1 MPEVPTTRDYR
12 KLDKPAG
19 TETEALLGN
28 APDPRPIAES
38 TPAPAPTSASPDFRQ
53 LMPMQGRVPNSP
65 MSETDSLLGEPAA
78 PASQTDSLLSGVEDT
93 QKFQTAVQYGAD
105 KSPNEAAR
113 ILRLKEATALPEDLI
128 ERNTD
133 KLMRMTRRDQFDA
146 HEFAKRSPITSEW
159 LSESPNRTAAT
170 WDILPTLGR
179 MEDFFTKEPHQYA
192 RPIEQLEKIARA
204 RAKKRLQE
212 GYDKPHR
219 RLMPSGA
226 EGAAQFEESYY
237 QEELAKL
244 REQEAFISG
253 DEPVG
258 IVENTR
264 MAFNENK
271 AAALPHFNILGKAD
285 NATQLLIASQALI
298 ANTVTPEQM
307 ELLTQTARINAAA
320 QRRGL
325 TTPAEIAAAAASSFV
340 FSAEF
345 ATTPGYHLVKGL
357 IEKGGVKL
365 SAKLA
370 TKGIID
376 KALQLAL
383 KGAGWAAGSQAQSL
397 VNPGRIIEG
406 TISNVTPRGSL
417 SEDGKSV
424 EIDPTT
430 GQPLGQAIK
439 NAVVTDF
446 ANVASERTG
455 EAVVLMGRVIGKTI
469 FSKLSPAL
477 QEQVINLAA
486 KIPRTELS
494 DKVGKVL
501 EAGGFHGI
509 GPEMI
514 ETEIGKL
521 MEAAGGVKPYEA
533 PSLHELGV
541 EAAAFSIPGVVHAA
555 ARKVGEAKTRT
566 KGFTDY
572 GNNVKK
578 VMEADVFKDADG
590 KAVLEKFLGF
600 QAENAGRPSVLMPI
614 EAWNQYWIDKGQD
627 PGDAAVQII
636 GSREGYDE
644 ANENGTDLVIPTAK
658 WAVNIGP
665 TEHNK
670 FFAKELRWKELEHN
684 EREAEE
690 ERKAIEQAEADAQK
704 DAAEPKEPS
713 PEVKQLQG
721 LLVQSGVA
729 EDQALANAQAL
740 EKLMIGAGMSPKET
754 MLLYPLFVQQGTP
767 TKKDGGLEQ
776 EKADHIVP
784 YEAVPAKE
792 YVEAADSAT
801 PETKEKITKEVTALL
816 IDSDGKS
823 VIAKELGLPGE
834 LGTSRQSGYYGSQ
847 VSPNIVTEFQGV
859 PASEIRRFARALQ
872 LILRQAAVP
881 YFTPV
886 KDPTDTSQLSYG
898 VAITLGVQLDDTTQQ
913 KLGDI
918 LRDLGLGPDAGFT
931 KVSANRIVIIN
942 FKNKATGQTLYG
954 DDGAFLS
961 VLSKLQEQY
970 GREFQIEEIGEGWF
984 DGEYLTHDWAA
995 DRDGEA
1001 LLAEADPSG
1010 RSDVRARLGSYAR
1023 QYDQISEKHFGPRN
1037 PVTLNQGPV
1046 GSNSGRGSAGRRSGQ
1061 EEARGS
1067 LQEVPRLKGLPD
1079 SSPGP
1084 IAKIK
1089 RAAQEYVGK
1098 VWFPTS
1104 YVKADPE
1111 RGKRIADAYEQMPH
1125 APNDP
1130 KVKRAY
1136 KALIKETLAQYQIV
1150 KDLGIKIEVI
1160 KPGMENPYPEGPRQ
1174 VLEDLRNGHLW
1185 LFPTEAG
1192 FGSENQAADHPL
1204 LAKTKEK
1211 IGDHVLLANDVF
1223 RIVHDV
1229 FGHGKEGNGFG
1240 PHGEE
1245 NAWQS
1250 HMPMYSPLAAQAMTT
1265 ETRGQNSWVNFG
1277 KLGETNQANKKDT
1290 VYADQKAGLLPD
1302 WVMAEG
1308 LAENAP
1314 LVLDQSALPAKS
1326 DLSPLGFYSQV
1337 AREVEKMDFK
1347 EMPAKDLWNRI
1358 KNIQGIKA
1366 EELEQL
1372 GLQEWLNGVANEKE
1386 AGPQTSWAVF
1396 EVGQARPSSIHTSQ
1410 DFAQQ
1415 EADYNNGRPGTDR
1428 KFEVKEHTVTPTGK
1442 VLKQEVLDFIK
1453 GNGVQVEQV
1462 VLADDFESDEEES
1475 DDDTPHIADL
1485 EWSEATYMSYRN
1497 ISRQYYGSDPAGK
1510 EVYERLR
1517 YGDEFE
1523 GEELQKQ
1530 LDEWVAELA
1539 EEPEKYA
1546 DTYDQAK
1553 KLVDIVKNEK
1563 AKYDER
1569 RQAMKKIIDLE
1580 FLNTSHG
1587 RYLMEEMEKAEIEYI
1602 ESGESVHSIEVAKL
1616 ETLGLEMTRRYDQN
1630 WEVEMPDGRTFETD
1644 TGEFNEAKIQIAE
1657 KLLLEGHVRGQ
1668 TSELVQPKDIVFLDH
1683 EGEEPSE
1690 KTIEKKARLLYKK
1703 EGERLR
1709 AAVPDDEIYSE
1720 TEKEKAEDRD
1730 RAAYWAAKK
1739 EVRGAYKDPAN
1750 KKNSIT
1756 IKIKHPLLT
1765 GTIVGN
1771 NVKGWKLDAKV
1782 DHLKDRIV
1790 EDLGVI
1796 PLEQVQQKALD
1807 ALEEKGAFGNRQAE
1821 QEQQAED
1828 PTFDVN
1834 APTDRSRHTGHV
1846 RSSFPS
1852 AKNFREL
1859 IFTSPQAGDYS
1870 REYGGQDHYHMPKQL
1885 ASAIIADATGP
1896 NGEKMLLLVESQSDR
1911 HSNLR
1916 NLRLQVAALQEKQK
1930 DKPASTEEYAAARAA
1945 LLTQLLKVDNL
1956 GFDSGSQAADA
1967 ILQEEDYASRW
1978 DIEGEP
1984 EVIAAA
1990 EAYRAASTENRIKK
2004 LEAMIAK
2011 IEAPYENTEAWLGLV
2026 MKNIIRMAVQQGYDT
2041 VAWSPAEIVTER
2053 WGTDQVSWKKK
2064 PGNHVVMGRVS
2075 ANEPWFAV
2083 KTFDTLEAAE
2093 AYQSTLDIES
2103 NVKSFEATWLVSTR
2117 AQVGGEVNGMDLE
2130 EAARQRGLLLEKH
2143 GERVTSFEELEKL
2156 VKGESDN
2163 PNFAKNLWKRMQTE
2177 ESGLKASR
2185 KEGFEFEY
2193 DNLLPKKVVPGILKK
2208 LDKNAKVSVAT
2219 IDSGKVHATATYV
2232 GPTKTAEEL
2241 LALVKEDTRTAWVE
2255 QELTRLARA
2264 LKDNPA
2270 ADFDKEAAKQLS
2282 DESAEAIGGLITRRE
2297 EPKMQDVWQVKLT
2310 DEMKAKAKT
2319 EGFSLFQPSQNDSD
2333 ARGQIKL
2340 YNDHAQMILP
2350 KWSDA
2355 STVPHEFAHYFL
2367 QIMGI
2372 LSEMPDAS
2380 QKVKDR
2386 YAAALKFLGVES
2398 KDQLTEEHH
2407 EKFARSFESYLLNGE
2422 APTAQLKD
2430 LFKQFKEWLKAVY
2443 KAAPPEVLT
2452 PEAKE
2457 FFDSIFAA
2465 EAEVEQAR
2473 AQQMMTPLFKDMK
2486 AAGFSDEQALSM
2498 QAAIQEAQEASQAEL
2513 TAKTFQ
2519 EADKKRSKEY
2529 EENRELVRSQIEE
2542 EVSHQPVYIALSI
2555 LQKGTMPDGT
2565 ELPESLAGLKLDAKA
2580 LKKEWP
2586 GQMKSL
2592 PKPYVYAREGG
2603 VHPDVAAEML
2613 GFGSG
2618 SELITAMVEA
2628 EPMNQLVDRL
2638 TDEQMK
2644 AQFPSL
2650 QETGALS
2657 VEAMKAIHND
2667 KQDEL
2672 YRKELEYML
2681 SEHFA
2686 KFKQMTRRIAGRPP
2700 APTASIKEQAAE
2712 AIAKKQVRETNP
2724 LLYQR
2729 AEAKAGKEAADLLLK
2744 GDFAGAVEAKT
2755 RQRYNHAL
2763 YRAAVEAK
2771 ENAEKAA
2778 EYMRKFDK
2786 ASVRERMGKA
2796 GSDYLEQIE
2805 AILERFGFNTV
2816 SGKAI
2821 DRKNDLRAWVEAQ
2834 REEGIAVDLP
2844 EKLLSEAFRKNYK
2857 ELTNAELAEVRETV
2871 ENIEHLARLKNKLLT
2886 NEKVREI
2893 EEAEAMLLSTIEAH
2907 HQLKD
2912 EVLPLAPGLK
2922 DKILQNKSKFFAAHT
2937 RMEFLFEFLDG
2948 VKSHGAFWN
2957 LMFKPFV
2964 EAEAAEAE
2972 LAKKDT
2978 EALARI
2984 FSVYTRA
2991 ERAEWFGKPIFIAEA
3006 KTDKFDGNINK
3017 AGILAIALNWGNE
3030 YNRQALM
3037 EGYGWDERQVLKILE
3052 QLDEK
3057 DVATVNALWA
3067 HIDTYWEAAR
3077 DLQKEM
3083 TGVAPQKVQGSP
3095 AVIRAGKLNG
3105 GYYPIK
3111 FDHDRSYRQLQLD
3124 EKAALGE
3131 QFGHATRAMTRHG
3144 HLIERTSTGG
3154 KPLLLNL
3161 TVLSGHLS
3169 QVRHDV
3175 THRRAIIDVG
3185 KLVNRP
3191 KIRAAIIGA
3200 AGSQM
3205 YRQLNPWLKG
3215 IAGDTSPDLVDG
3227 WEPILSLM
3235 RTNMT
3240 KVNLGLKATSGLVQT
3255 LGYFNAAHVLGV
3267 KYARRGLRALNPVK
3281 LKENWAFITERSAM
3295 MKNRLDNYDRDVR
3308 DIVQKQNVVQGADDA
3323 WFYHIGFMDLAL
3335 SVPAWMGAYEK
3346 AMDGEVENIDKGDE
3360 KSAVEYADSTV
3371 RKTMAAGAAKDLAQ
3385 VQRGNELKRLFTAF
3399 YSQLSI
3405 QFNLLQQAGQH
3416 FALTKDFGRLAS
3428 AATFLWFLPAILDDV
3443 IKGRGPDDEDEWLP
3457 WVTKKAAT
3465 YPFQTMVFMRDIVNM
3480 MERRFETGR
3489 RADYTMSPVVQ
3500 GIESV
3505 ANASYSLAKPLMGE
3519 ELTRGDAKDV
3529 TMAAGYM
3536 VGLPSRQVWMTS
3548 EYLYDYMTGEVQ
3560 PSNPA
3565 EAAWRALVTGKPK
3578 EK

>member
-1 MPEVPTTRDYR
+1 MPTVPTDDNKGMFSAQPEQSESGVPLDYT
-12 KLDKPAG
+12 KKQ
-19 TETEALLGN
+19 
-28 APDPRPIAES
+28 
-38 TPAPAPTSASPDFRQ
+38 APTDTRSPAEDAGAPPARGMFDGEQEAKPTGGGLFDPTEQ
-53 LMPMQGRVPNSP
+53 LK
-65 MSETDSLLGEPAA
+65 AA
-78 PASQTDSLLSGVEDT
+78 VH
-93 QKFQTAVQYGAD
+93 YGAQTNSD
-105 KSPNEAAR
+105 EAAR
-113 ILRLKEATALPEDLI
+113 ILRLKEATALPEDLVGRNADEL
-128 ERNTD
+128 ERA
-133 KLMRMTRRDQFDA
+133 TRVKSFDVPD
-146 HEFAKRSPITSEW
+146 FVKRSPITAEW
-159 LSESPNRTAAT
+159 LSQSPNHTAAT
-170 WDILPTLGR
+170 WNDLPKLGK
-179 MEDFFTKEPHQYA
+179 MEDFFT
-192 RPIEQLEKIARA
+192 RPAELMAMPEDQLTEMARA
-204 RAKKRLQE
+204 SAKKRMEKDFAQPLYV
-212 GYDKPHR
+212 GKKYLPHDEQGQKQ
-219 RLMPSGA
+219 L
-226 EGAAQFEESYY
+226 EERYF
-237 QEELAKL
+237 QEELNKL
-244 REQEAFISG
+244 KKEEEFIAG
-253 DEPVG
+253 DAPVG
-258 IVENTR
+258 VFEQAGRRFAENP
-264 MAFNENK
+264 
-271 AAALPHFNILGKAD
+271 AAALPFYSGLTDLA
-285 NATQLLIASQALI
+285 NATEVYQAAKAAIAKQA
-298 ANTVTPEQM
+298 TPEQM
-307 ELLTQTARINAAA
+307 QLLVRNARIERAA
-320 QRRGL
+320 QRRG
-325 TTPAEIAAAAASSFV
+325 TTFLADVSAIVGQSAV
-340 FSAEF
+340 FAGEL
-345 ATTPGYHLVKGL
+345 AGT
-357 IEKGGVKL
+357 GGVYEGGKKL
-365 SAKLA
+365 LYKEGARQAAEGVLR
-370 TKGIID
+370 KGM
-376 KALQLAL
+376 QLAL
-383 KGAGWAAGSQAQSL
+383 EGVGWAVGAGAQTLANPVRIAEGAVSSMTPDVQLTGDAKEPITVNANTELAWSVQVPKAFLRQWA
-397 VNPGRIIEG
+397 
-406 TISNVTPRGSL
+406 
-417 SEDGKSV
+417 
-424 EIDPTT
+424 EI
-430 GQPLGQAIK
+430 GG
-439 NAVVTDF
+439 
-446 ANVASERTG
+446 ERTG
-455 EAVVLMGRVIGKTI
+455 ALLGWLDKPIN
-469 FSKLSPAL
+469 KLL
-477 QEQVINLAA
+477 
-486 KIPRTELS
+486 
-494 DKVGKVL
+494 
-501 EAGGFHGI
+501 
-509 GPEMI
+509 
-514 ETEIGKL
+514 
-521 MEAAGGVKPYEA
+521 YE
-533 PSLHELGV
+533 SW
-541 EAAAFSIPGVVHAA
+541 
-555 ARKVGEAKTRT
+555 ARKVPGATADLFEKALKAGGIHGIAGEMGEEEFTKLINHATGVEEYRLPTAKELATQAVAFAVPGAAKAGLT
-566 KGFTDY
+566 HVQAKAQSQGFKNY
-572 GNNVKK
+572 GTTVKESELFQK
-578 VMEADVFKDADG
+578 APEVFER
-590 KAVLEKFLGF
+590 VVEF
-600 QAENAGRPSVLMPI
+600 QAEKAGKLSVLMPI
-614 EAWNQYWIDKGQD
+614 ESWDEYWTGKGKD
-627 PGDAAVQII
+627 PGEVAVEII

-644 ANENGTDLVIPTAK
+644 AKENGTDLVIPTSRY
-658 WAVNIGP
+658 AVTIAP
-665 TEHNK
+665 SEHNA
-670 FFAKELRWKELEHN
+670 FFSKELRWKELDRN

-690 ERKAIEQAEADAQK
+690 EKKAIEQADTEATKLELGTEGAKLRDELQ
-704 DAAEPKEPS
+704 AAGQA
-713 PEVKQLQG
+713 PELAEKNA
-721 LLVQSGVA
+721 LLIQEFA
-729 EDQALANAQAL
+729 ARQEIPLELARTIL
-740 EKLMIGAGMSPKET
+740 
-754 MLLYPLFVQQGTP
+754 PLAIQQGTP

-1366 EELEQL
+1366 EELESL
-1372 GLQEWLNGVANEKE
+1372 GLEHWLNARDMDARLPA
-1386 AGPQTSWAVF
+1386 AGPVYS
-1396 EVGQARPSSIHTSQ
+1396 VGGKGWDVYTQFHTREQAEKWVEEQPIPKGGPAPWTITEIPDPTNRT
-1410 DFAQQ
+1410 
-1415 EADYNNGRPGTDR
+1415 GRVS
-1428 KFEVKEHTVTPTGK
+1428 KA
-1442 VLKQEVLDFIK
+1442 EVLDFIRS
-1453 GNGVQVEQV
+1453 NGVQVEQV
-1462 VLADDFESDEEES
+1462 VLGESFNNEAVPRLLPQSRAEGDVPLVDELRWDDGDVQEPTQDYINDEVENMLWQYGMDGPGDHSAFGEKWGEVAHETLLEHL
-1475 DDDTPHIADL
+1475 DDKDFVL
-1485 EWSEATYMSYRN
+1485 SYEKDED
-1497 ISRQYYGSDPAGK
+1497 GDPA
-1510 EVYERLR
+1510 V
-1517 YGDEFE
+1517 
-1523 GEELQKQ
+1523 ELVWK
-1530 LDEWVAELA
+1530 
-1539 EEPEKYA
+1539 
-1546 DTYDQAK
+1546 
-1553 KLVDIVKNEK
+1553 
-1563 AKYDER
+1563 
-1569 RQAMKKIIDLE
+1569 
-1580 FLNTSHG
+1580 S
-1587 RYLMEEMEKAEIEYI
+1587 
-1602 ESGESVHSIEVAKL
+1602 SGE
-1616 ETLGLEMTRRYDQN
+1616 TRSWRRSEEIPVGAN
-1630 WEVEMPDGRTFETD
+1630 GVNFG
-1644 TGEFNEAKIQIAE
+1644 TGE
-1657 KLLLEGHVRGQ
+1657 
-1668 TSELVQPKDIVFLDH
+1668 
-1683 EGEEPSE
+1683 
-1690 KTIEKKARLLYKK
+1690 
-1703 EGERLR
+1703 
-1709 AAVPDDEIYSE
+1709 
-1720 TEKEKAEDRD
+1720 
-1730 RAAYWAAKK
+1730 AAKK
-1739 EVRGAYKDPAN
+1739 RLKKLQDAIRYALTEKFEGQAEDAARDRYYDDSDYQEIHFTESETGWELRGRHGDGEWYSPETGKSYSG
-1750 KKNSIT
+1750 SIEEAQ
-1756 IKIKHPLLT
+1756 IKLLDDMLE
-1765 GTIVGN
+1765 
-1771 NVKGWKLDAKV
+1771 K
-1782 DHLKDRIV
+1782 
-1790 EDLGVI
+1790 GVI
-1796 PLEQVQQKALD
+1796 ETEEMRD
-1807 ALEEKGAFGNRQAE
+1807 ARIAE
-1821 QEQQAED
+1821 QETGEPVPGVRYNLPIGPKPAAD
-1828 PTFDVN
+1828 IN
-1834 APTDRSRHTGHV
+1834 APTRPAKYASYMDRSNPGG
-1846 RSSFPS
+1846 
-1852 AKNFREL
+1852 KNKREFV
-1859 IFTSPQAGDYS
+1859 FTSPQAKDYS
-1870 REYGGQDHYHMPKQL
+1870 GEYGGNDHYRERKQI
-1885 ASAIIADATGP
+1885 ASVITSDRTGP
-1896 NGEKMLLLVESQSDR
+1896 NGERILMIEESQSDR
-1911 HSNLR
+1911 QAKVR
-1916 NLRLQVAALQEKQK
+1916 NLRLQIAALAEEWKQSPEDSPDRDSIQEKI
-1930 DKPASTEEYAAARAA
+1930 D
-1945 LLTQLLKVDNL
+1945 V
-1956 GFDSGSQAADA
+1956 
-1967 ILQEEDYASRW
+1967 
-1978 DIEGEP
+1978 IEQQIE
-1984 EVIAAA
+1984 
-1990 EAYRAASTENRIKK
+1990 SIK
-2004 LEAMIAK
+2004 
-2011 IEAPYENTEAWLGLV
+2011 APYENTEAWLALV
-2026 MKNIIRMAVQQGYDT
+2026 MKNMIRVASQENYDAI
-2041 VAWSPAEIVTER
+2041 AWSPAELVTKR
-2053 WGTDQVSWKKK
+2053 WGTDALAWVKKTTQTYDVIDDYTQEIIGSYAYAQDAENNLSDGRTVRP
-2064 PGNHVVMGRVS
+2064 PGTYFYIDTAPSHGETGSGLHGM
-2075 ANEPWFAV
+2075 
-2083 KTFDTLEAAE
+2083 TLEEGAKARAKRIE
-2093 AYQSTLDIES
+2093 KFGKMVTGPKDIE
-2103 NVKSFEATWLVSTR
+2103 
-2117 AQVGGEVNGMDLE
+2117 EVAGAM
-2130 EAARQRGLLLEKH
+2130 
-2143 GERVTSFEELEKL
+2143 
-2156 VKGESDN
+2156 SDN
-2163 PNFAKNLWKRMQTE
+2163 PRFAATLWKRMQTE
-2177 ESGLKASR
+2177 ETGIKAPR
-2185 KEGFEFEY
+2185 KEGYEFEY
-2193 DNLLPKKVVPGILKK
+2193 DNLLPKKVVPAILKK
-2208 LDKNAKVSVAT
+2208 LDKNAKVGV
-2219 IDSGKVHATATYV
+2219 GKIGVPKNLT
-2232 GPTKTAEEL
+2232 
-2241 LALVKEDTRTAWVE
+2241 EDEFR
-2255 QELTRLARA
+2255 
-2264 LKDNPA
+2264 
-2270 ADFDKEAAKQLS
+2270 
-2282 DESAEAIGGLITRRE
+2282 
-2297 EPKMQDVWQVKLT
+2297 DVWQVKLT